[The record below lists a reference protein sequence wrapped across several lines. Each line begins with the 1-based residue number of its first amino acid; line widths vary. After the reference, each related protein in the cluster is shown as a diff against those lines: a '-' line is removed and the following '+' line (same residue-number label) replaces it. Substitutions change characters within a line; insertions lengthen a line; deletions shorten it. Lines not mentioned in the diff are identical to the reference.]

1 MKKGLLSCIAAVTM
15 MASNA
20 AMADDLEGKVEAVD
34 AGNQTFV
41 VQGITFHVTKKTDYD
56 DGLRQF
62 NPGQLGT
69 TLQRQDRRGIGVG
82 GQDHEGVHDRIV
94 GPAVA
99 SI

>member
-62 NPGQLGT
+62 GDLQVGQRVEVDFKYRDGKHYATEAEL
-69 TLQRQDRRGIGVG
+69 DRR
-82 GQDHEGVHDRIV
+82 D
-94 GPAVA
+94 
-99 SI
+99 